1 MKKVF
6 LAAALVVAALPGC
19 GQRDESDV
27 MRQSEDVVAEARKE
41 YDAEQ
46 EAVKQSSAD
55 AAPAVSL
62 ADEFADAYT
71 HAEATLRQAREMKY
85 SWTTT
90 APLLK
95 AASEAAESGDYEK
108 GMSLV
113 TEALLQAEL
122 AIGQATEQGT
132 AWKQA
137 VVQ

>member
-1 MKKVF
+1 MRKLF
-6 LAAALVVAALPGC
+6 LTAALVVVALPGC

-27 MRQSEDVVAEARKE
+27 MRESETVVAEARKE
-41 YDAEQ
+41 YDAAQ
-46 EAVKQSSAD
+46 AD
-55 AAPAVSL
+55 AAQPAADTVSSVSL
-62 ADEFADAYT
+62 ADEFAEAYT
-71 HAEATLRQAREMKY
+71 KAEMTLRQAREMNY

-95 AASEAAESGDYEK
+95 AASQAAESGDYQK

-122 AIGQATEQGT
+122 AIGQATDQGS

-137 VVQ
+137 VIK

>member
-19 GQRDESDV
+19 GQRDE
-27 MRQSEDVVAEARKE
+27 A
-41 YDAEQ
+41 
-46 EAVKQSSAD
+46 
-55 AAPAVSL
+55 
-62 ADEFADAYT
+62 

-132 AWKQA
+132 SWKQA

>member
-1 MKKVF
+1 
-6 LAAALVVAALPGC
+6 
-19 GQRDESDV
+19 

-46 EAVKQSSAD
+46 EAAKQSSAD

-108 GMSLV
+108 GMSLGG
-113 TEALLQAEL
+113 AGDQKC
-122 AIGQATEQGT
+122 AIPIEPCHRGAAAG
-132 AWKQA
+132 
-137 VVQ
+137 

>member
-1 MKKVF
+1 MKRFF

-27 MRQSEDVVAEARKE
+27 MRESEKVVAEAKQG
-41 YDAEQ
+41 YSAEQ
-46 EAVKQSSAD
+46 EAAKQAATE

-62 ADEFADAYT
+62 ADEFAVAYT
-71 HAEATLRQAREMKY
+71 QAEATLRQAREMNY

-95 AASEAAESGDYEK
+95 AASEAAEAGDYEK

-122 AIGQATEQGT
+122 AVGQATDQAT

-137 VVQ
+137 VVK